1 MRKPKL
7 SSFTAAALV
16 AGGLFLPTSAN
27 ARESAVLVTAPTE
40 LVVRHVTYAD
50 LDLAQPAGVSTLNDR
65 VGFAVGEVCTEANLG
80 NDGGFS
86 FKAGM
91 LRCSNHA
98 WNDVRPQIA
107 LAVQRAHDIA
117 TTG

>member
-40 LVVRHVTYAD
+40 LVAE
-50 LDLAQPAGVSTLNDR
+50 R
-65 VGFAVGEVCTEANLG
+65 VHGCGLCAYRRTE
-80 NDGGFS
+80 
-86 FKAGM
+86 
-91 LRCSNHA
+91 R
-98 WNDVRPQIA
+98 VRPGA
-107 LAVQRAHDIA
+107 DPGLCPHCNP
-117 TTG
+117 